1 MNQSAEIMNRV
12 RNNVK
17 MLVDVAHLK
26 VSSNSL
32 NFDRISFLKKLDK
45 WILLIT
51 LAIIMASQ
59 IVMKRSD

>member
-1 MNQSAEIMNRV
+1 MVDEPECTEIMNRV

-32 NFDRISFLKKLDK
+32 NFDRISFLKNL
-45 WILLIT
+45 ISGFLLI
-51 LAIIMASQ
+51 I
-59 IVMKRSD
+59 

>member
-1 MNQSAEIMNRV
+1 MVDEPECTEIMNRV

-32 NFDRISFLKKLDK
+32 NFDRISFLKN
-45 WILLIT
+45 
-51 LAIIMASQ
+51 
-59 IVMKRSD
+59 